1 MTLKIYATE
10 IQDGIAETI
19 KSSDSMAFYSQ
30 ACVEEIVKEGRNL
43 KELAEKDNL
52 SIANV
57 DTDDLFYLKSVL
69 VSCGWNLNS
78 DIFIP
83 EELFAA
89 RATPEDKPFNFMHNE
104 KDIIGH
110 ITGNYL
116 IDDDGN
122 RIGDEMPASNF
133 HIVTNAV
140 IYKDW
145 SDKEQKSRVNKL
157 IAEIKESDK
166 WFVSMECKFSN
177 FDYALKSSAGVI
189 KIIDRNEASAY
200 LTKHLRVYG
209 GTGQYE
215 DYSIGRVLK
224 NISFIGKGLVNKPA
238 NPNSIIIKQEKV
250 FLQASMENDMSYTK
264 EDFDKLNVE
273 LSTAKANEQKL
284 DTEVK
289 VKATEVEVVSAKLV
303 ELETSV
309 AAKDAEIVT
318 LKEAGVAL
326 SSELAT
332 LKADFEAVTKAKDE
346 AEDKMKKMME
356 EKKMAKRKACL
367 AEAGVSAEDLEDT
380 VANFLELADEAF
392 DKVVAVMK
400 KGMFGKKEEKK
411 EEEYKKP
418 EKKVEASAEEILD
431 GAEVVTKAGLNEI
444 PETEEKDLRSSASE
458 WFETFLKSPKSSK

>member
-10 IQDGIAETI
+10 IQDGVAEAV
-19 KSSDSMAFYSQ
+19 KSSDSLAFYSQ
-30 ACVEEIVKEGRNL
+30 ACVEELIQDNKDFKKL
-43 KELAEKDNL
+43 TDKDNL
-52 SIANV
+52 SIANL
-57 DTDDLFYLKSVL
+57 DTNDLFYLKSVL

-78 DIFIP
+78 DIFTP
-83 EELFAA
+83 DELFTA

-122 RIGDEMPASNF
+122 RLGDEMPVSNF

-145 SDKEQKSRVNKL
+145 SDKEQKERVNKL
-157 IAEIKESDK
+157 IAEIKDSDK

-177 FDYALKSSAGVI
+177 FDYALKSSAGII

-250 FLQASMENDMSYTK
+250 FLKASMENDMSYTK

-289 VKATEVEVVSAKLV
+289 AKATEVEVVSAKLT
-303 ELETSV
+303 ELETSI
-309 AAKDAEIVT
+309 AAKDAEIT
-318 LKEAGVAL
+318 NLKEAGVTL
-326 SSELAT
+326 SSELAS
-332 LKADFEAVTKAKDE
+332 LKADFELVTKAKDD
-346 AEDKMKKMME
+346 AEKKMKEMME

-367 AEAGVSAEDLEDT
+367 VDAGVLAEDLEET
-380 VANFLELADEAF
+380 VANFIELADEAF

-400 KGMFGKKEEKK
+400 KGMFGKKEENK
-411 EEEYKKP
+411 EE
-418 EKKVEASAEEILD
+418 EKKVEKPAAASAEEVLE

-444 PETEEKDLRSSASE
+444 PEIEEKDLRSSASE